1 MTPSVVV
8 VCMQGVGHLQA
19 LLPVIEGLSARGRT
33 VHVLTHADF
42 RARVERAGGR
52 FVDLF
57 ARHPIDLADATSIP
71 VPSRFVSF
79 AGVYA
84 DSLVEE
90 VAALAPALIVYDT
103 FSVVAPVMA
112 RRLGIPYINVCPN
125 HAPVPARVTAALRE
139 DPRVA
144 ISARCWA
151 AVKRLQDVHG
161 ISNANPFWY
170 AEALSPFLNLYPEPE
185 EFLDEE
191 DQAAFE
197 PVAFFGSLAPTLQEE
212 SAVEVFPRTRR
223 GLRIYVAF
231 GTVVWWY
238 FEAVACAALSVITN
252 TCADLDV
259 DIVIGLGGH
268 RLEAATRA
276 ALLRPNVQVFEYA
289 DQWAA
294 LREADVFI
302 THHGLNS
309 THEAIFHE
317 VPMISYPVFSDQPAL
332 ARRCQALGLAVP
344 LASAPGAPVRA
355 DALRVALQRLTD
367 DRDGLASRLAEAR
380 SWELR
385 TIAGRGAVVDRLLA
399 LSGRD
404 GGTDSG
410 S

>member
-1 MTPSVVV
+1 MTQSVVV

-19 LLPVIEGLSARGRT
+19 LLPVIESLRARGRT

-42 RARVERAGGR
+42 RTKVERAGAC

-57 ARHPIDLADATSIP
+57 ARRPIERADATSIP

-103 FSVVAPVMA
+103 FSVVGPVIA
-112 RRLGIPYINVCPN
+112 RRLGIPYVNVCPN
-125 HAPVPARVTAALRE
+125 HAPVPSRVIAALRE

-144 ISARCWA
+144 ISDECWA
-151 AVKRLQDVHG
+151 AVKCLQEVHG
-161 ISNANPFWY
+161 ISNASPFLY

-185 EFLDEE
+185 EFLDEK
-191 DQAAFE
+191 DHAAFE
-197 PVAFFGSLAPTLQEE
+197 PMAFFGSIAPTLQPD
-212 SAVEVFPRTRR
+212 STIAVFPRPRR
-223 GLRIYVAF
+223 KLRIYVAF

-238 FEAVACAALSVITN
+238 FEAVARAALSAVAD

-259 DIVIGLGGH
+259 DVVIGLGGH
-268 RLEAATRA
+268 RLDAATRA

-294 LREADVFI
+294 LREADVFV
-302 THHGLNS
+302 THNGLNS

-317 VPMISYPVFSDQPAL
+317 VPMISYPLFSDQPAL
-332 ARRCQALGLAVP
+332 ARRCQDLGLAVP
-344 LASAPGAPVRA
+344 LVSVPGAPVRG
-355 DALRVALQRLTD
+355 DALRAALRRLTD
-367 DRDGLASRLAEAR
+367 DRDGVAASLAEAR

-385 TIAGRGAVVDRLLA
+385 TIAGRSAVVDRILA
-399 LSGRD
+399 LSR
-404 GGTDSG
+404 
-410 S
+410 